1 MIRKLRIKLI
11 AASMLSLFLVL
22 AIIICSITVLN
33 YRKIIRDADQI
44 LSLLSANDGTFPKTS
59 ARNPM
64 DTPRS
69 RPHAD
74 QLMLSPEL
82 PYESRYF
89 SVFLGP
95 NGEVISVDTGKIAAV
110 DTSEAIQYSLHV
122 LESGKEHGFID
133 DYRYCAVD
141 SDTGMHMIFLDC
153 GRSLNTFRAFVF
165 TSTLVSAAGLSAVL
179 LLLIFTSGRIVK
191 PFAETYEKQKR
202 FITDAGHELK
212 TPLTIIHADTEL
224 LEMDLG
230 ENQWLSDIQN
240 QTSRL
245 AELTNNLILL
255 SRLEEEQPRSQ
266 SVEFSIS
273 DAAEETAE
281 TFRSLAVSR
290 RKHLNSDIQPLVSM
304 TGDEKAIR
312 QLISILLDNAVKYSP
327 DGGRIS
333 ITLKKQKNHIYL
345 SVYNTSGFIS
355 RNQLGHLFDRFY
367 RTDQS
372 RNSGTGG
379 YGLGLSIAAAIVNV
393 HHGKITASTEDEASL
408 LITVVFPV

>member
-1 MIRKLRIKLI
+1 
-11 AASMLSLFLVL
+11 
-22 AIIICSITVLN
+22 
-33 YRKIIRDADQI
+33 
-44 LSLLSANDGTFPKTS
+44 
-59 ARNPM
+59 
-64 DTPRS
+64 
-69 RPHAD
+69 
-74 QLMLSPEL
+74 
-82 PYESRYF
+82 
-89 SVFLGP
+89 
-95 NGEVISVDTGKIAAV
+95 
-110 DTSEAIQYSLHV
+110 
-122 LESGKEHGFID
+122 
-133 DYRYCAVD
+133 
-141 SDTGMHMIFLDC
+141 
-153 GRSLNTFRAFVF
+153 
-165 TSTLVSAAGLSAVL
+165 
-179 LLLIFTSGRIVK
+179 
-191 PFAETYEKQKR
+191 
-202 FITDAGHELK
+202 
-212 TPLTIIHADTEL
+212 
-224 LEMDLG
+224 MDLG